1 MKKAGHLTC
10 FFECLYIPQNT
21 GLFKGTRDDFI
32 YIGYHTIGN
41 RKSFCFVHR
50 VEDAFF
56 PCIDLLFQKRLFSLI
71 WLLFIKYTPFY
82 SFLSI
87 RCAFSYF
94 SFKRS
99 NWFLDKPWY
108 AVRRVKS
115 KLWAMSASF
124 TLVTTGHGFLL

>member
-50 VEDAFF
+50 VEDALF
-56 PCIDLLFQKRLFSLI
+56 PCIDLLFQKRLFLFNLVVI
-71 WLLFIKYTPFY
+71 HKVHPLLFISQY
-82 SFLSI
+82 SLCFLI
-87 RCAFSYF
+87 FF
-94 SFKRS
+94 F
-99 NWFLDKPWY
+99 
-108 AVRRVKS
+108 
-115 KLWAMSASF
+115 
-124 TLVTTGHGFLL
+124 